1 MANDNEILYPR
12 NERQGLDGGLNNRFE
27 KHLILDNESPDCA
40 NVIFDNGAVETRLG
54 TRKANSAA
62 VGSFA
67 GHGLYTRHDSSN
79 LTQTMIA
86 WFNGTA
92 YAYGTNTF
100 VAIASSVSVYTVGV
114 RVCAAEYENYIFFDN
129 GYSIAYKY
137 NQFFTRHGIYPPT
150 SNTVSV
156 VCGGTGVLT
165 GDVNYKVTY
174 VNSNLVESDVTTA
187 TTTYVASSNQISLT
201 SIPTGAASFGV
212 LYRRIYRRHS
222 GGTYLRVT
230 EIQDNTTTSYTD
242 NISDANLGAAAPTD
256 QGVPP
261 KYSAII
267 THQNRLFCNDLAH
280 PSFVWYSELGNP
292 YVFKTTSFEE
302 IGDNAGDLVQGFVI
316 HDNGL
321 VVLTDKS
328 SYLIYMPD
336 TTPTNW
342 EIVKLR
348 SPYGTRSPFSGFS
361 YNNKQ
366 MYAAVENDNFV
377 GFAAISGDAVD
388 PDASLLTVSAAGSEL
403 KSNRIEPDMLLVP
416 SNMVGRIS
424 SIVFQNKA
432 YIALAYGA
440 AQTTNNRIYV
450 FDFSI
455 NNLSKKQEASWVPW
469 TGLNPEQFTVYNGA
483 LYYQTSTA
491 TGFVYEMNRAST
503 YSDDGSAI
511 NSYFWT
517 KEFSG
522 VPGHEQFM
530 KDMRYVNLLY
540 EKPGDYYMYLNYK
553 VDSDDGDGNRLQI
566 YLNPGSSLW
575 GSMAWGVD
583 DWGGGRDYDE
593 DRQYLGQLIGKRIQF
608 RFSNQNTVNQKFKV
622 LGIQF
627 GYLLKGRR

>member
-1 MANDNEILYPR
+1 MANDNEILYPK

-27 KHLILDNESPDCA
+27 KHLIADNESPDCA

-62 VGSFA
+62 VGSYV
-67 GHGLYTRHDSSN
+67 GDGLYTRHDSSN
-79 LTQTMIA
+79 KAQTMIA

-100 VAIASSVSVYTVGV
+100 VAIASSVSIFTAGT
-114 RVCAAEYENYIFFDN
+114 RVAASEYENYIYFNN
-129 GYSIAYKY
+129 GNNISYKY
-137 NQFFTRHGIYPPT
+137 NGAFTRHGVYPPT
-150 SNTVSV
+150 ANTLSV

-174 VNSNLVESDVTTA
+174 VNSNLVESNVTTA
-187 TTTYVASSNQISLT
+187 TATYVASSNQISLT
-201 SIPTGAASFGV
+201 SIPVAPTSFGA
-212 LYRRIYRRHS
+212 LYRRLYRRAS

-230 EIQDNTTTSYTD
+230 EIQDNTTTAYTD
-242 NISDANLGAAAPTD
+242 NVAEGSLGAAAPTD

-267 THQNRLFCNDLAH
+267 THNNRLWCNDTEN
-280 PSFVWYSELGNP
+280 PSLVWYSELGNP

-302 IGDNAGDLVQGFVI
+302 VGDNSGDIVQGFVI
-316 HDNGL
+316 HDNGV
-321 VVLTDKS
+321 VVLCDKNN
-328 SYLIYMPD
+328 YLIYQPSTD
-336 TTPTNW
+336 PSGW
-342 EIVKLR
+342 EVVKLR

-377 GFAAISGDAVD
+377 GFAAISGDSAD
-388 PDASLLTVSAAGSEL
+388 PDATLLTVSAAGSDL
-403 KSNRIEPDMLLVP
+403 KSNRIEPDMLQVP
-416 SNMVGRIS
+416 SNMVARIS
-424 SIVFQNKA
+424 SIVHKNKG
-432 YIALAYGA
+432 YIAVAYGTGA
-440 AQTTNNRIYV
+440 TNNNRVYV

-469 TGLNPEQFTVYNGA
+469 TGLNCEQFTVLNGV
-483 LYYQTSTA
+483 LYYITSTA
-491 TGFVYEMNRAST
+491 TGFVYEMNRPST

-522 VPGHEQFM
+522 QPGHEQFM

-540 EKPGDYYMYLNYK
+540 EKPGAYSMYLNYK
-553 VDSDDGDGNRLQI
+553 VDSDDGDGNRI
-566 YLNPGSSLW
+566 AIDLNPGSSLW
-575 GSMAWGVD
+575 GTMIWGVD
-583 DWGGGRDYDE
+583 SWGGGRDYDE

-608 RFSNQNTVNQKFKV
+608 RFSNQNVAGQKFKV
-622 LGIQF
+622 LGLQF